1 MTPFDRLAWRCSSLA
16 RGALLGA
23 LVGLGLHWS
32 TLAADVLPSVVRE
45 FLPVTVVVLAFIGVV
60 AHMVVD
66 YHAVK
71 AGTFPP
77 HVDRSRLQ
85 ASLQFDPG
93 HRRWRG
99 LMRELHPEL
108 RSRSSQHR

>member
-1 MTPFDRLAWRCSSLA
+1 MTPFDRLAWRCSSIA
-16 RGALLGA
+16 RGAFLGALLGLGLQWSTFA
-23 LVGLGLHWS
+23 MDLPISVREYLPITVVLLAFVGL
-32 TLAADVLPSVVRE
+32 
-45 FLPVTVVVLAFIGVV
+45 V

-85 ASLQFDPG
+85 TSLQLG
-93 HRRWRG
+93 HGSWRK
-99 LMRELHPEL
+99 LMREQHPEL
-108 RSRSSQHR
+108 RSRTGQPQ